1 MVKSNEAFKWLEM
14 TQTKTLSLILKF
26 SKKQSLFYLLQIS
39 TTQHNTWAEKRS
51 RRGMDCTEGS
61 RPPKT
66 LEAFQLISR
75 KVHNN
80 RWSMR
85 TDLHNKWETYL
96 QKGQAQV
103 CVHPRGLDIPISWS
117 NTGVRTGDFSLFTS
131 HSFSLTLS
139 SIQSSL
145 LPHYPFTQNP
155 LPCAYTG
162 KSGTNTP
169 IFMPSVS
176 FTTKTL

>member
-1 MVKSNEAFKWLEM
+1 M
-14 TQTKTLSLILKF
+14 TGNDTDKNPVINPKVLKKTVLVLSSADK
-26 SKKQSLFYLLQIS
+26 
-39 TTQHNTWAEKRS
+39 HNTAQHKGRKEV
-51 RRGMDCTEGS
+51 RRGMDCRGGS